1 MQVVRLGVYNAIV
14 LAAAGALP
22 AAGTNGESLE
32 QFFDVRSLTQSRI
45 SFFVKHLFL
54 L

>member
-32 QFFDVRSLTQSRI
+32 QFVDVRSLTQHQLSC
-45 SFFVKHLFL
+45 FVKM
-54 L
+54 